1 MARRVRA
8 PHVDARCSR
17 AEPAVLAARTFD
29 PGRRA
34 SAGVAGVRPAMTA
47 KVRDIGVSPIASAR
61 PVAPRRTSS
70 NALLTLVLFLPP
82 ALVLFSVFVA
92 MPMSEAAWYS
102 VFNWNGYG
110 RPEKFIGLKNY
121 GYLLDSAPFL
131 RSLVNNGLII
141 AASLLL
147 QLPLA
152 LGAALLLAERFP
164 GALAFRMIFF
174 LPYVLADVAAGLI
187 WHFVFDGDYGLVSS
201 LTAAFGAPPVY
212 LLANRSWAFS
222 AVLIVILWK
231 YFGFHMMLYI
241 AGLQG
246 IDKSL
251 LEAAEMDGA
260 SAYQRFRWITLP
272 LLGPMIRLSI
282 FFSVVGALQLFDMIV
297 PLTGGGP
304 FETTNTMVSFL
315 YYFGITRMR
324 VGFGSAVGVV
334 LFLICVTFAFGY
346 QRLFMRD
353 D

>member
-1 MARRVRA
+1 MSIAQTTYVQPARRM
-8 PHVDARCSR
+8 
-17 AEPAVLAARTFD
+17 
-29 PGRRA
+29 
-34 SAGVAGVRPAMTA
+34 SANGWT
-47 KVRDIGVSPIASAR
+47 
-61 PVAPRRTSS
+61 
-70 NALLTLVLFLPP
+70 TLVVFLPP
-82 ALVLFSVFVA
+82 ALLLFTVFVA
-92 MPMSEAAWYS
+92 LPMGEAAWYS
-102 VFNWNGYG
+102 FYNWNGYG
-110 RPEKFIGLKNY
+110 RPERLIGLKNY
-121 GYLLDSAPFL
+121 GYLIGNSTFNRALI
-131 RSLVNNGLII
+131 NNALII
-141 AASLLL
+141 VVSLLV

-152 LGAALLLAERFP
+152 LGVALMVAGRIAGAAW
-164 GALAFRMIFF
+164 FRTIFF

-187 WHFVFDGDYGLVSS
+187 WHFMFDGGYGLPSIITGS
-201 LTAAFGAPPVY
+201 LGLLPYY
-212 LLANRSWAFS
+212 LLADKNWAFS

-260 SAYQRFRWITLP
+260 SALQRFWHITLP

-282 FFSVVGALQLFDMIV
+282 FFSVVGALQLFDIIV

-334 LFLICVTFAFGY
+334 LFCICVTFAFGY
-346 QRLFMRD
+346 RRLFMRD

>member
-1 MARRVRA
+1 MV
-8 PHVDARCSR
+8 
-17 AEPAVLAARTFD
+17 E
-29 PGRRA
+29 
-34 SAGVAGVRPAMTA
+34 AG
-47 KVRDIGVSPIASAR
+47 
-61 PVAPRRTSS
+61 
-70 NALLTLVLFLPP
+70 
-82 ALVLFSVFVA
+82 
-92 MPMSEAAWYS
+92 WYS
-102 VFNWNGYG
+102 FYNWNGYG

-121 GYLLDSAPFL
+121 GYLIGNAAFT
-131 RSLVNNGLII
+131 RSLINNGLII
-141 AASLLL
+141 AASLLV

-152 LGAALLLAERFP
+152 LGVALMVAGRVV
-164 GALAFRMIFF
+164 GAVWFRMIFF

-187 WHFVFDGDYGLVSS
+187 WHFMFDGNFGLSS
-201 LTAAFGAPPVY
+201 AITALFGLQPVF
-212 LLANRSWAFS
+212 LLASKDWAFS

-260 SAYQRFRWITLP
+260 SAFQRFWHITLP

-282 FFSVVGALQLFDMIV
+282 FFSVIGALQLFDVIV

-304 FETTNTMVSFL
+304 FDTTNTMVSFL

-334 LFLICVTFAFGY
+334 LFCICVTFAFGY
-346 QRLFMRD
+346 RRLFMRD